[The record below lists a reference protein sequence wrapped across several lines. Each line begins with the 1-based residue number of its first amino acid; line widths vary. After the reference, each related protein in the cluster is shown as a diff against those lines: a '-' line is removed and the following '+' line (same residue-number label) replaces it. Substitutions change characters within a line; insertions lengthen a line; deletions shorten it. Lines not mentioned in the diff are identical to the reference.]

1 MEGLNESI
9 DVFAEE
15 DKPEDG
21 GKRAARALQG
31 MRVLA
36 VIADGFEP

>member
-21 GKRAARALQG
+21 GKRAARALLCKAC
-31 MRVLA
+31 V
-36 VIADGFEP
+36 F